1 MDRPPHNYAAASA
14 NAMAYSQQQR
24 QSANI
29 QQQFGY
35 PPQHQQFPAT
45 VHAPPFLAPHPSQ
58 FPYHPHMQVQHQPQL
73 HPQLLHLQQQQQPP
87 PTFPSHLPPH
97 LVSSPFHGLYDSPPP
112 LAAPPSDPDLQKRID
127 KLVEYATKNGPE
139 FEAMIRE
146 KQQDNPDYNFL
157 FGGEGNGYYRYKLWL
172 STHPQSGPYPSFP
185 PSSIPM
191 MHPPPN
197 PVMNP
202 SSLNAPPM
210 GTTAS
215 AAAPPQMH
223 QPAFPPFYDQQH
235 HYQHPQP
242 FVGLGRPDYG
252 QSFKGLSGPLPS
264 DVAME
269 LTNVLNNLNGTKES
283 IKSAKIWFMQRSPFA
298 PALAEA
304 LRDRVFALDD
314 SERQLHVI
322 YLANDILF
330 DSLQRRVNP
339 RDLDNEALAF
349 KPVLGSMLARIYHN
363 PQNEENRSRL
373 QKILQFWASKE
384 VYNQDDIYA
393 LENEMISG
401 PPANSF
407 PGPPKELS
415 LDSVESSTPAG
426 ILQETTHNNVS
437 MWQPDKQ
444 SSIPTVVDQEIPD
457 KQGAHTL
464 LPALANQQFLPNSV
478 PTVAFPGSVPL
489 NSNLQSSSQQS
500 ANTGEKLS
508 PYPLFPPGL
517 IPGMVRKMQIG
528 SGVPYSPLSPL
539 DIPTVIP
546 PSNVSPSEI
555 LERVSKFFKEIGEVN
570 PSEGSLKSN
579 SRDEDNE
586 NEIEPPIRK
595 GGACIPPPPN
605 LQVDQDS
612 GTYATGS
619 AEQKPG
625 SCGSGRLGLGAT
637 ANPNEASQYDDVY
650 TSYRKQRSTSYHSS
664 MSARAA
670 TR

>member
-242 FVGLGRPDYG
+242 FVGLGRPDY
-252 QSFKGLSGPLPS
+252 
-264 DVAME
+264 
-269 LTNVLNNLNGTKES
+269 ES

-363 PQNEENRSRL
+363 PQNEDNRSRL

-444 SSIPTVVDQEIPD
+444 SSIPTVLDQEIPD

-586 NEIEPPIRK
+586 YEIEPPIRK

-612 GTYATGS
+612 GAYATGS

-625 SCGSGRLGLGAT
+625 SCGSG
-637 ANPNEASQYDDVY
+637 
-650 TSYRKQRSTSYHSS
+650 RKQRSTSYHSS